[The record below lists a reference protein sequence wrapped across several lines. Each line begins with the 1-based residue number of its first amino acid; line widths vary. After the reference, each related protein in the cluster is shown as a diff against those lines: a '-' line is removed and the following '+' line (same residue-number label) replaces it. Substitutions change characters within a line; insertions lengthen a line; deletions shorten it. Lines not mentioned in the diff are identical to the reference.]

1 MDYKKMTQGH
11 TTISKKTV
19 TQRQKHS
26 QKSFFKFKK
35 SKVNYVSLQYKNY
48 TKTNTPLPA
57 RLFF

>member
-1 MDYKKMTQGH
+1 MTQGH
-11 TTISKKTV
+11 TTISKTTV
-19 TQRQKHS
+19 TQRQNHS

-48 TKTNTPLPA
+48 TKTNTPFLA